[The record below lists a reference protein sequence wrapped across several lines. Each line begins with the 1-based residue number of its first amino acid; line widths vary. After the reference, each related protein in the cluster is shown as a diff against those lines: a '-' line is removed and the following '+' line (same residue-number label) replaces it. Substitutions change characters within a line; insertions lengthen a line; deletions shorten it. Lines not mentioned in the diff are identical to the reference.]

1 MCVRK
6 SVCFSVTNDSRHVSF
21 AIRVSI
27 AITQRKPRVRV
38 IVPESERRRSGRE
51 RVAINYAEKYG
62 LDDEDDVA
70 AARRRGAA
78 ASGRKKPKLAQL
90 TDGDF
95 ARRRFSVGARVYDS
109 ELGVTCHWCRQKTVE
124 THVFC
129 TAEACGKGRRAPLA
143 FCGMCLR
150 NRHGED
156 VDAAVASG
164 IWECP
169 RCRGSC
175 GDGCVTCCNCGP
187 CRKAH
192 GLAPTHQVI
201 QLARGAGFDNVHDY
215 LVHGATGLT
224 PAALLAR
231 KRSFNWGKWLAEGFE
246 PPAPAPATTRAS
258 EAAVTPT
265 NEKKT
270 NEKAKKRSA
279 GTSRT
284 SRVVDVAAELRVRR
298 AVALAEKDDAEDAE
312 KRAASLRAPAT
323 PPPAKGALVPSRKRP
338 WAVAAS
344 SLPSSLPSSRP
355 ASPATPEADAG
366 AGARESRAKARA
378 RVSRH
383 SKALFPDAPGA
394 FFSASPEPLVRGSSP
409 GKARAVASRQG
420 DIRAMFAA
428 REGAAARATRARAAG
443 AA

>member
-1 MCVRK
+1 ML
-6 SVCFSVTNDSRHVSF
+6 FSDDSRFVSF
-21 AIRVSI
+21 

-62 LDDEDDVA
+62 LDDEEDVA

-246 PPAPAPATTRAS
+246 PPATTRAS
-258 EAAVTPT
+258 EAAVTATPET
-265 NEKKT
+265 T
-270 NEKAKKRSA
+270 PEKAKRA
-279 GTSRT
+279 SRT
-284 SRVVDVAAELRVRR
+284 SRVEDVAAELRGRR
-298 AVALAEKDDAEDAE
+298 AAALAEKDAAEDAS
-312 KRAASLRAPAT
+312 AYAPAT
-323 PPPAKGALVPSRKRP
+323 PSPAKGALVPARKRP
-338 WAVAAS
+338 WAAAIGAMAETTMS
-344 SLPSSLPSSRP
+344 SMPTSRP

-366 AGARESRAKARA
+366 AGARESRARRA
-378 RVSRH
+378 ASRH
-383 SKALFPDAPGA
+383 SRALFPDAPGA
-394 FFSASPEPLVRGSSP
+394 FASP

-428 REGAAARATRARAAG
+428 REGARATRARAAG

>member
-1 MCVRK
+1 M
-6 SVCFSVTNDSRHVSF
+6 
-21 AIRVSI
+21 RVF
-27 AITQRKPRVRV
+27 
-38 IVPESERRRSGRE
+38 VPESERRRSGRE

-62 LDDEDDVA
+62 LDDDDDVA
-70 AARRRGAA
+70 AARRRVV
-78 ASGRKKPKLAQL
+78 SSTRKKQKLGSMS
-90 TDGDF
+90 DGDF

-129 TAEACGKGRRAPLA
+129 TAEACAERRSAPLA

-156 VDAAVASG
+156 IDAAVASG
-164 IWECP
+164 IWRCP

-224 PAALLAR
+224 PAALLER
-231 KRSFNWGKWLAEGFE
+231 KKSFEWGKWLAQGFRPAKTKTAISAKAAFSSEG
-246 PPAPAPATTRAS
+246 AKA
-258 EAAVTPT
+258 
-265 NEKKT
+265 
-270 NEKAKKRSA
+270 EKAQNAGKAPTKAPEKAEKTKTKVSA
-279 GTSRT
+279 TKETSRRM
-284 SRVVDVAAELRVRR
+284 SKPIAVVDVAAELRARS
-298 AVALAEKDDAEDAE
+298 AAALAEKDAESSDGDEDFAV
-312 KRAASLRAPAT
+312 RAAPAT
-323 PPPAKGALVPSRKRP
+323 PSPSKGAPGSGRKRP
-338 WAVAAS
+338 WAMAIGSMGAS
-344 SLPSSLPSSRP
+344 TANARRGGDGRP
-355 ASPATPEADAG
+355 ASPATPEGGEEGSVAA
-366 AGARESRAKARA
+366 ASRARRA
-378 RVSRH
+378 AERKS
-383 SKALFPDAPGA
+383 S
-394 FFSASPEPLVRGSSP
+394 SSSPEPFASP
-409 GKARAVASRQG
+409 RKARKEGAFSRQG

-428 REGAAARATRARAAG
+428 GAGARATRARAAR

>member
-1 MCVRK
+1 ML
-6 SVCFSVTNDSRHVSF
+6 FSTNDSRH
-21 AIRVSI
+21 VSI

-258 EAAVTPT
+258 QAAVTPT
-265 NEKKT
+265 NEKT
-270 NEKAKKRSA
+270 IEKAKRSA
-279 GTSRT
+279 GTSRTSRT

-298 AVALAEKDDAEDAE
+298 AVALAEKDAAEDAS
-312 KRAASLRAPAT
+312 AATNSLRAPAT
-323 PPPAKGALVPSRKRP
+323 PSPAKGALVPSRKRP

-344 SLPSSLPSSRP
+344 SLPSPRSRENEAEARP

-366 AGARESRAKARA
+366 AGARESRARRA
-378 RVSRH
+378 ASRH

-394 FFSASPEPLVRGSSP
+394 SAASTSPEPLVRGSSP

-428 REGAAARATRARAAG
+428 REGGAVRATRARAAG

>member
-1 MCVRK
+1 ML
-6 SVCFSVTNDSRHVSF
+6 FSDDSRFVSF
-21 AIRVSI
+21 

-62 LDDEDDVA
+62 LDDEEDVA

-246 PPAPAPATTRAS
+246 PPASATTRAS
-258 EAAVTPT
+258 EAAVTATPET
-265 NEKKT
+265 AP
-270 NEKAKKRSA
+270 EKAKRA
-279 GTSRT
+279 SRT
-284 SRVVDVAAELRVRR
+284 SRVEDVAAELRGRR
-298 AVALAEKDDAEDAE
+298 AAALVEKDAAEDAS
-312 KRAASLRAPAT
+312 AYAPAT
-323 PPPAKGALVPSRKRP
+323 PSPAKGALVPARKRP
-338 WAVAAS
+338 WSAAIGAMAETTM
-344 SLPSSLPSSRP
+344 PSMPSSRP

-366 AGARESRAKARA
+366 AGARESRARRA
-378 RVSRH
+378 ASRH
-383 SKALFPDAPGA
+383 SRALFPDAPGA
-394 FFSASPEPLVRGSSP
+394 FASP

-428 REGAAARATRARAAG
+428 RVVRAPSRAAG

>member
-1 MCVRK
+1 VL
-6 SVCFSVTNDSRHVSF
+6 FSDDSRL
-21 AIRVSI
+21 VSI

-62 LDDEDDVA
+62 LDDEEDVA

-246 PPAPAPATTRAS
+246 PPAPRRRRRAR
-258 EAAVTPT
+258 
-265 NEKKT
+265 
-270 NEKAKKRSA
+270 AKPRSRRHPRRHPRRRSA
-279 GTSRT
+279 RRTSRT

-298 AVALAEKDDAEDAE
+298 AVALAEKDAAEDAS
-312 KRAASLRAPAT
+312 AATNSLRAPAT
-323 PPPAKGALVPSRKRP
+323 PSPAKGALVQSRKRP

-344 SLPSSLPSSRP
+344 SLPSPRSRENEAEARP

-366 AGARESRAKARA
+366 AGARESRARRA
-378 RVSRH
+378 ASRH

-394 FFSASPEPLVRGSSP
+394 SAASTSPEPLVRGSSP

-428 REGAAARATRARAAG
+428 REGGAARATRARAAG

>member
-1 MCVRK
+1 ML
-6 SVCFSVTNDSRHVSF
+6 FSDDSRFVSI

-62 LDDEDDVA
+62 LDDDDDVA
-70 AARRRGAA
+70 AARRRVV
-78 ASGRKKPKLAQL
+78 SSTRKKQNLASMS
-90 TDGDF
+90 DGDF

-215 LVHGATGLT
+215 LVHGATGLS
-224 PAALLAR
+224 PAALLER
-231 KRSFNWGKWLAEGFE
+231 KKSFEWGKWLAEGFR
-246 PPAPAPATTRAS
+246 PAKTRPLASTKTAS
-258 EAAVTPT
+258 EGAKADEAQENGKAVDKDAG
-265 NEKKT
+265 KK
-270 NEKAKKRSA
+270 A
-279 GTSRT
+279 GFQQ
-284 SRVVDVAAELRVRR
+284 DLEPVANPHH
-298 AVALAEKDDAEDAE
+298 
-312 KRAASLRAPAT
+312 RAAACSVVQNGLHD
-323 PPPAKGALVPSRKRP
+323 
-338 WAVAAS
+338 W
-344 SLPSSLPSSRP
+344 
-355 ASPATPEADAG
+355 
-366 AGARESRAKARA
+366 RA
-378 RVSRH
+378 R
-383 SKALFPDAPGA
+383 
-394 FFSASPEPLVRGSSP
+394 
-409 GKARAVASRQG
+409 GK
-420 DIRAMFAA
+420 
-428 REGAAARATRARAAG
+428 GAAAKIVAIGETAGDDHQIGGIKAIFLVPDQCRPPSCQLLDSNHHVAVTVRPRENRDRDAKRAQAHASSPSSISIS
-443 AA
+443 

>member
-1 MCVRK
+1 ML
-6 SVCFSVTNDSRHVSF
+6 FSDDSRFVSF
-21 AIRVSI
+21 

-62 LDDEDDVA
+62 LDDEEDVA

-129 TAEACGKGRRAPLA
+129 TAEGCGKGRRAPLA

-164 IWECP
+164 IWKCP

-175 GDGCVTCCNCGP
+175 GVGCVTCCNCGP

-231 KRSFNWGKWLAEGFE
+231 KRSFNWGKWLAKGFE
-246 PPAPAPATTRAS
+246 PPAPATTRAS
-258 EAAVTPT
+258 EAAVTATPET
-265 NEKKT
+265 T
-270 NEKAKKRSA
+270 PEKAKRA
-279 GTSRT
+279 SRT
-284 SRVVDVAAELRVRR
+284 SRVEDVAAELRSRR
-298 AVALAEKDDAEDAE
+298 ATALAEKDAAEDAS
-312 KRAASLRAPAT
+312 AYAPAT
-323 PPPAKGALVPSRKRP
+323 PSPAKGALVPARKRP
-338 WAVAAS
+338 WAAAIGAMAETTM
-344 SLPSSLPSSRP
+344 PSMPTSRP

-366 AGARESRAKARA
+366 AGARESRARRA
-378 RVSRH
+378 ASRH
-383 SKALFPDAPGA
+383 SRALFPDAPGA
-394 FFSASPEPLVRGSSP
+394 FASP

-428 REGAAARATRARAAG
+428 REGARATRARAAG

>member
-1 MCVRK
+1 ML
-6 SVCFSVTNDSRHVSF
+6 FSDDSRFVSF
-21 AIRVSI
+21 

-62 LDDEDDVA
+62 LDDEEDVA
-70 AARRRGAA
+70 AARAARRG
-78 ASGRKKPKLAQL
+78 GVRPKETEIGAVDRRRLRA
-90 TDGDF
+90 
-95 ARRRFSVGARVYDS
+95 RRFSVGARVYDS

-164 IWECP
+164 IWKCP

-175 GDGCVTCCNCGP
+175 GVGCVTCCNCGP

-224 PAALLAR
+224 PALLAR
-231 KRSFNWGKWLAEGFE
+231 KRSFNWGKWLAKGFE
-246 PPAPAPATTRAS
+246 PPAPATTRAS
-258 EAAVTPT
+258 EAAVTATPET
-265 NEKKT
+265 T
-270 NEKAKKRSA
+270 PEKAKRA
-279 GTSRT
+279 SRT
-284 SRVVDVAAELRVRR
+284 SRVEDVAAELRSRR
-298 AVALAEKDDAEDAE
+298 AG
-312 KRAASLRAPAT
+312 RARGEGRRRGRLGVRAD
-323 PPPAKGALVPSRKRP
+323 
-338 WAVAAS
+338 AVAREGRARS
-344 SLPSSLPSSRP
+344 RAQAAWAAAIGAMAETTMPSMPTSRP

-366 AGARESRAKARA
+366 AGARESRARASRRVAPFEGALPGRAPARSRRRGRRA
-378 RVSRH
+378 RSPRVRETSARCSRR
-383 SKALFPDAPGA
+383 A
-394 FFSASPEPLVRGSSP
+394 RGR
-409 GKARAVASRQG
+409 AR
-420 DIRAMFAA
+420 
-428 REGAAARATRARAAG
+428 RARAPREPRD
-443 AA
+443 

>member
-1 MCVRK
+1 M
-6 SVCFSVTNDSRHVSF
+6 
-21 AIRVSI
+21 RVF
-27 AITQRKPRVRV
+27 
-38 IVPESERRRSGRE
+38 VPESERRRSGRE

-62 LDDEDDVA
+62 LDDDDDVA
-70 AARRRGAA
+70 AARRRVV
-78 ASGRKKPKLAQL
+78 SSTRKKQNLASMS
-90 TDGDF
+90 DGDF

-129 TAEACGKGRRAPLA
+129 TAEACAERRSAPLA

-156 VDAAVASG
+156 IDAAVASG
-164 IWECP
+164 IWRCP

-224 PAALLAR
+224 PAALLNR
-231 KRSFNWGKWLAEGFE
+231 KKSFEWGKWLAEGFR
-246 PPAPAPATTRAS
+246 PAKTRPLASTKTAS
-258 EAAVTPT
+258 EGAKADEAQK
-265 NEKKT
+265 NGKALDKDAGKNSKT
-270 NEKAKKRSA
+270 KTKVSA
-279 GTSRT
+279 TKETRRT
-284 SRVVDVAAELRVRR
+284 SKTIAVVDVAAELRKRR
-298 AVALAEKDDAEDAE
+298 AAALAEKDAESSDGDKDFAV
-312 KRAASLRAPAT
+312 RAAPAT
-323 PPPAKGALVPSRKRP
+323 PSPSKSAPGSGRKRP
-338 WAVAAS
+338 WAVAIGSMGAS
-344 SLPSSLPSSRP
+344 TASARARRSVGHP
-355 ASPATPEADAG
+355 ASPATPEGGEEGSAA
-366 AGARESRAKARA
+366 ASSRARRA
-378 RVSRH
+378 AERKS
-383 SKALFPDAPGA
+383 S
-394 FFSASPEPLVRGSSP
+394 SSSPEPFASP
-409 GKARAVASRQG
+409 RKARKEGAFSRQG

-428 REGAAARATRARAAG
+428 GAGARATRARAAR

>member
-1 MCVRK
+1 ML
-6 SVCFSVTNDSRHVSF
+6 FSDDSRFVSF
-21 AIRVSI
+21 

-62 LDDEDDVA
+62 LDDEEDVA

-246 PPAPAPATTRAS
+246 PPAPATTRAS
-258 EAAVTPT
+258 EAAVTATPET
-265 NEKKT
+265 T
-270 NEKAKKRSA
+270 PEKAKRA
-279 GTSRT
+279 SRT
-284 SRVVDVAAELRVRR
+284 SRVEDVAAELRGRR
-298 AVALAEKDDAEDAE
+298 AAALAEKDAAEDAS
-312 KRAASLRAPAT
+312 AYAPAT
-323 PPPAKGALVPSRKRP
+323 PSPAKGALVPARKRP
-338 WAVAAS
+338 WAAAIGAMAETTMS
-344 SLPSSLPSSRP
+344 SMPTSRP

-366 AGARESRAKARA
+366 AGARESRARRA
-378 RVSRH
+378 ASRH
-383 SKALFPDAPGA
+383 SRALFPDAPGA
-394 FFSASPEPLVRGSSP
+394 FASP

-428 REGAAARATRARAAG
+428 REGARATRARAAG

>member
-1 MCVRK
+1 M
-6 SVCFSVTNDSRHVSF
+6 
-21 AIRVSI
+21 
-27 AITQRKPRVRV
+27 
-38 IVPESERRRSGRE
+38 
-51 RVAINYAEKYG
+51 
-62 LDDEDDVA
+62 
-70 AARRRGAA
+70 
-78 ASGRKKPKLAQL
+78 

-231 KRSFNWGKWLAEGFE
+231 KRSFNRGSGSPRGSSRRRRRRRA
-246 PPAPAPATTRAS
+246 RAS
-258 EAAVTPT
+258 CGHGDARDDAREGEAREPY
-265 NEKKT
+265 EPCGG
-270 NEKAKKRSA
+270 R
-279 GTSRT
+279 R
-284 SRVVDVAAELRVRR
+284 RR
-298 AVALAEKDDAEDAE
+298 APRSPRRRAAEKDAAERLGV
-312 KRAASLRAPAT
+312 RA
-323 PPPAKGALVPSRKRP
+323 
-338 WAVAAS
+338 
-344 SLPSSLPSSRP
+344 
-355 ASPATPEADAG
+355 
-366 AGARESRAKARA
+366 
-378 RVSRH
+378 
-383 SKALFPDAPGA
+383 
-394 FFSASPEPLVRGSSP
+394 
-409 GKARAVASRQG
+409 G
-420 DIRAMFAA
+420 D
-428 REGAAARATRARAAG
+428 AAA
-443 AA
+443 

>member
-1 MCVRK
+1 ML
-6 SVCFSVTNDSRHVSF
+6 FSDDSRFVSF
-21 AIRVSI
+21 

-62 LDDEDDVA
+62 LDDEEDVA

-246 PPAPAPATTRAS
+246 PPAPATTRAS
-258 EAAVTPT
+258 EAAVTATPET
-265 NEKKT
+265 T
-270 NEKAKKRSA
+270 PEKAKRA
-279 GTSRT
+279 SRT
-284 SRVVDVAAELRVRR
+284 SRVEDVAAELRGRR
-298 AVALAEKDDAEDAE
+298 AAAPAEKDAAEDAS
-312 KRAASLRAPAT
+312 AYAPAT
-323 PPPAKGALVPSRKRP
+323 PSPAKGALVPARKRP
-338 WAVAAS
+338 WAAAIGAMAETTMS
-344 SLPSSLPSSRP
+344 SMPTSRP
-355 ASPATPEADAG
+355 ASPRDARG
-366 AGARESRAKARA
+366 GRRRGRA
-378 RVSRH
+378 RVSRGRAASRH
-383 SKALFPDAPGA
+383 SRALFPGA
-394 FFSASPEPLVRGSSP
+394 RRVRVAWEGARGRLASGRHPRDVRG
-409 GKARAVASRQG
+409 ARG
-420 DIRAMFAA
+420 
-428 REGAAARATRARAAG
+428 ARATRARAAG

>member
-1 MCVRK
+1 ML
-6 SVCFSVTNDSRHVSF
+6 FSDDSRFVSI

-62 LDDEDDVA
+62 LDDEEDVA

-192 GLAPTHQVI
+192 GLAPWHSFRTTFHTCSEWAIFAGYVEKLVGTHQ
-201 QLARGAGFDNVHDY
+201 
-215 LVHGATGLT
+215 
-224 PAALLAR
+224 
-231 KRSFNWGKWLAEGFE
+231 
-246 PPAPAPATTRAS
+246 
-258 EAAVTPT
+258 
-265 NEKKT
+265 
-270 NEKAKKRSA
+270 
-279 GTSRT
+279 
-284 SRVVDVAAELRVRR
+284 
-298 AVALAEKDDAEDAE
+298 
-312 KRAASLRAPAT
+312 
-323 PPPAKGALVPSRKRP
+323 
-338 WAVAAS
+338 
-344 SLPSSLPSSRP
+344 
-355 ASPATPEADAG
+355 
-366 AGARESRAKARA
+366 
-378 RVSRH
+378 
-383 SKALFPDAPGA
+383 
-394 FFSASPEPLVRGSSP
+394 
-409 GKARAVASRQG
+409 
-420 DIRAMFAA
+420 
-428 REGAAARATRARAAG
+428 
-443 AA
+443 

>member
-1 MCVRK
+1 MV
-6 SVCFSVTNDSRHVSF
+6 
-21 AIRVSI
+21 
-27 AITQRKPRVRV
+27 
-38 IVPESERRRSGRE
+38 VPESERRRSARE

-62 LDDEDDVA
+62 LDDADDVA
-70 AARRRGAA
+70 AARRRGASSA
-78 ASGRKKPKLAQL
+78 GRKRPKLASMS
-90 TDGDF
+90 DGDF

-129 TAEACGKGRRAPLA
+129 TAEACGKGRSAPLA

-156 VDAAVASG
+156 VDAAAASG
-164 IWECP
+164 IWRCP

-231 KRSFNWGKWLAEGFE
+231 KKSFNWGKWLTKGFE
-246 PPAPAPATTRAS
+246 PAAKTASKTAASTAPGATAGGDVTAACVRDPAKKKPAPA
-258 EAAVTPT
+258 
-265 NEKKT
+265 KKT
-270 NEKAKKRSA
+270 VAAKAA
-279 GTSRT
+279 
-284 SRVVDVAAELRVRR
+284 VDVAAELRKRR
-298 AVALAEKDDAEDAE
+298 AAALAEKDAE
-312 KRAASLRAPAT
+312 KDARAPAAPAPAT
-323 PPPAKGALVPSRKRP
+323 PSPTKGARSQTRAERP
-338 WAVAAS
+338 WCLAIGGRPALSPAAREARTGASPNLLTKYSYAAS
-344 SLPSSLPSSRP
+344 
-355 ASPATPEADAG
+355 
-366 AGARESRAKARA
+366 
-378 RVSRH
+378 
-383 SKALFPDAPGA
+383 APGA
-394 FFSASPEPLVRGSSP
+394 RRAASRGTRELFP
-409 GKARAVASRQG
+409 AAPREARAARVVSRQG
-420 DIRAMFAA
+420 DIRAMFAV
-428 REGAAARATRARAAG
+428 GGGARATRARAAG

>member
-1 MCVRK
+1 ML
-6 SVCFSVTNDSRHVSF
+6 FSDDSRFVSF
-21 AIRVSI
+21 

-62 LDDEDDVA
+62 LDDEEDVA

-224 PAALLAR
+224 RRRCSRAR
-231 KRSFNWGKWLAEGFE
+231 GSTGGSGSPRGS
-246 PPAPAPATTRAS
+246 PPAPATTRERSRGAATPRRRPRG
-258 EAAVTPT
+258 EAREPY
-265 NEKKT
+265 EPCGG
-270 NEKAKKRSA
+270 R
-279 GTSRT
+279 R
-284 SRVVDVAAELRVRR
+284 RRLRGRR
-298 AVALAEKDDAEDAE
+298 AAALAEKDAAEDAGV
-312 KRAASLRAPAT
+312 RAAT
-323 PPPAKGALVPSRKRP
+323 PPPAKGLVPARKRP
-338 WAVAAS
+338 WAAAIGAMAETTMS
-344 SLPSSLPSSRP
+344 SMPTSRP
-355 ASPATPEADAG
+355 ASPATPEADA
-366 AGARESRAKARA
+366 ARA
-378 RVSRH
+378 RASLARAAPAAPFEGALPRRARRVRVAWEGARGRLASGRH
-383 SKALFPDAPGA
+383 PRD
-394 FFSASPEPLVRGSSP
+394 VRG
-409 GKARAVASRQG
+409 ARG
-420 DIRAMFAA
+420 RA
-428 REGAAARATRARAAG
+428 RRARAAG